1 MVLSLRHSSSDK
13 HKFSFLPLISCYGSC
28 PCFLAESRQ
37 IWWLSNA
44 TNLILSLSSNTA
56 KGASGSSAWHKGG
69 VSFTFSVV
77 KLDSQHQCIGWTLP
91 PLPCDGESISFLLTW
106 EQFMSPL
113 PLSCSLVASN
123 CCYDLLSLHFSKDKE
138 FGAYFDAILAS
149 SWANSQMASFLP
161 RLPFSGSLGTLL
173 CKFLFLQVFAP

>member
-1 MVLSLRHSSSDK
+1 MILSLRHSSSDK

-69 VSFTFSVV
+69 VSSTFSVV
-77 KLDSQHQCIGWTLP
+77 KLNSQHQSIGLTLP
-91 PLPCDGESISFLLTW
+91 PLPCDGESVSFLLTW
-106 EQFMSPL
+106 EQFMSLL

-123 CCYDLLSLHFSKDKE
+123 CCYNLLSLHFSKDKE
-138 FGAYFDAILAS
+138 FGAILAS
-149 SWANSQMASFLP
+149 SWANSQMASFFP

-173 CKFLFLQVFAP
+173 CKFLFLQVFAS